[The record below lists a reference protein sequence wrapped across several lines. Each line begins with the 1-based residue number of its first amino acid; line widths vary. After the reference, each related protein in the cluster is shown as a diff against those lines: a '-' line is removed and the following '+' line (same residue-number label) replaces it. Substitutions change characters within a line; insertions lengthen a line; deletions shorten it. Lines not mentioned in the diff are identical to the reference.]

1 MKKKISLIIPA
12 HSSNIFIE
20 DILINILNWSM
31 KPSEIII
38 VNSSKNKYLIKFD
51 LIKKF
56 KKNKIKLIIINNKN
70 LFPGAARNIGI
81 LKSSHEYI
89 TFLDINTLPYD
100 PNWLQIN
107 FKYLLKKNLDGLLGK
122 TFYLTNKY
130 KENIIVSSTYG
141 KQYLKTVPGS
151 LVKKKILKSI
161 GKFNTDARA
170 GEDTDW
176 LERVKKSK
184 YNFQISKAPIYYK
197 GLYNTSFYEI
207 IQKWFRNYYTSKN
220 LPHLKNQKNFYLVVL
235 FVICFFVVFNWN
247 YSFLCIASPYCF
259 PESSSFFIPHI
270 TKIFLLIS
278 LILYISARGIYLPIK
293 KKIPFNFIFPIN
305 FIPITIF
312 SFVLDFVKLMTFVS
326 IFFEKILKKL
336 K

>member
-12 HSSNIFIE
+12 YSSDSIIE
-20 DILINILNWSM
+20 DLLINILNWSM
-31 KPSEIII
+31 KPLEIII
-38 VNSSKNKYLIKFD
+38 VNSSKNNYSIKLD

-56 KKNKIKLIIINNKN
+56 KKNKIKLLIINNKN

-81 LKSSHEYI
+81 LKSSYEYI
-89 TFLDINTLPYD
+89 AFLDINTLPYD
-100 PNWLQIN
+100 PKWFEIN
-107 FKYLLKKNLDGLLGK
+107 FKYLLEKNLDGVLGK

-151 LVKKKILKSI
+151 IFKKKILKSI
-161 GKFNTDARA
+161 GNFNTDARA

-184 YNFQISKAPIYYK
+184 YRFMISKAPIYYK
-197 GLYNTSFYEI
+197 GLYNSSYFSI
-207 IQKWFRNYYTSKN
+207 VQKWFRNYYASKN
-220 LPHLKNQKNFYLVVL
+220 LPHLTNQKNFYLIFL
-235 FVICFFVVFNWN
+235 FIICFFVVFNWN

-270 TKIFLLIS
+270 TKMFLLVS
-278 LILYISARGIYLPIK
+278 LILYISVRGIYLPLK
-293 KKIPFNFIFPIN
+293 KKIPFNFIFPFN

-312 SFVLDFVKLMTFVS
+312 SFVLDLVKLTTFVS
-326 IFFEKILKKL
+326 IFFGRLLRIIR
-336 K
+336 